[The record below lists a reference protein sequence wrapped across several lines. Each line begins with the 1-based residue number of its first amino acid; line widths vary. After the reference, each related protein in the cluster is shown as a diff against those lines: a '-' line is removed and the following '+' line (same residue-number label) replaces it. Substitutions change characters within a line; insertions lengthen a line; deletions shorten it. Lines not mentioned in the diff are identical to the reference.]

1 MSEYTVM
8 KPGNFKVADSRVL
21 FLQVYRDLK
30 KSIFQRLFVAS
41 AVSLRDRIEMLIET
55 TGNITNKR

>member
-1 MSEYTVM
+1 M
-8 KPGNFKVADSRVL
+8 KPGNFKEADSRVL